1 MAKPPIVE
9 EKLLK
14 FITKLQYCEHKRSAC
29 MSIALRVRQKITVV
43 TKSSEANLATH
54 EEDWKKEFYERSLV
68 LFWLYKQ
75 VNFSVTNLAFDS
87 QTGYRGAIE

>member
-1 MAKPPIVE
+1 MDE
-9 EKLLK
+9 EYDQITHILLLEQIKL
-14 FITKLQYCEHKRSAC
+14 RDWN
-29 MSIALRVRQKITVV
+29 
-43 TKSSEANLATH
+43 SEANLATH